1 MQVQIFST
9 YRSLDLSNN
18 NFEGIIPDVIGNLK
32 CLRELNLSRNSLAG
46 GIPPQIANML
56 QLESLDLSYNQLSG
70 EIPSTMAEMS
80 FLGVLNLSYNHLSGM
95 IPQSNQFSTFPEA
108 SFLGNDGL
116 CGKPLLR
123 MCDPN
128 HAASAAATPGSS
140 KELNWELLSIEAG
153 VISGLIIVFVTTLL
167 WSNGR
172 RWLYWQVDKFLLHV
186 LRPSPLK

>member
-1 MQVQIFST
+1 
-9 YRSLDLSNN
+9 
-18 NFEGIIPDVIGNLK
+18 
-32 CLRELNLSRNSLAG
+32 
-46 GIPPQIANML
+46 
-56 QLESLDLSYNQLSG
+56 
-70 EIPSTMAEMS
+70 
-80 FLGVLNLSYNHLSGM
+80 M

-123 MCDPN
+123 MCDPD
-128 HAASAAATPGSS
+128 HAPSAAATPGSS
-140 KELNWELLSIEAG
+140 KEPNWEFLSIEAG